1 METQIPIE
9 EMLDLLEQTKKQLPA
24 LPFSWP
30 LEKQFEN
37 GKFLQFKYWDTQ
49 CIWMG
54 FQMGLRCAE
63 TIGKGEPRRQ
73 QQARQ

>member
-1 METQIPIE
+1 MSVED
-9 EMLDLLEQTKKQLPA
+9 MLALLEQTKKQLPA

-49 CIWMG
+49 CIWIG
-54 FQMGLRCAE
+54 FQMGLLCADS
-63 TIGKGEPRRQ
+63 IGKGGQRRQ
-73 QQARQ
+73 PQTRQ